1 MKPRFIKLFL
11 ALFLPFAS
19 FLLLAHFLFYY
30 NNKYEN
36 NPVYPMGGVMFCSDA
51 DLSGDSVIFLAHQ
64 WNFFP
69 GKQYTPS
76 DFNEKSVTG
85 GTFLTLG
92 SFGNFSLGS
101 TSEASNGTATYRLTL
116 SLPDTA
122 RTYSLYLP
130 EIFSAYTLYLNEEKV
145 CSQGNPDPAHYQDL
159 IGNKEISFTAS
170 GTVHITIIVTNYSH
184 IYSGITYPPAFGT
197 VTAIQKYLSTRLFIS
212 GITLAAI
219 FLFAA
224 CSLFFFCR
232 LKHNN
237 ALVFT
242 ILCSLFFVVS
252 LYPVLFSYGSF
263 TVFPWYPLE
272 IACLTAMY
280 PCMVLLQGTILN
292 LPKKLIRRETLI
304 FGSCVVLSLVFT
316 LFLHGST
323 HFAKIYSEFLFLYK
337 AGCALLLLFQAYYS
351 YQKESLTSPILL
363 IGIVLFASSLT
374 ADRMYPGYEP
384 IYGGWFQE
392 IGTFLLVVSIGYE
405 LWQDLSKTYRA
416 KLLLEEET
424 HYLAKQI
431 EIQKAHYQE
440 LTERIDES
448 IRLRHDHRHH
458 MQTVTTYLQNN
469 EREKALEYLAQYAEQ
484 REQKGRIVLC
494 RNMLADAILQ
504 YYQTL
509 CKNNDVAFECLANLP
524 QTLSIPDTDFS
535 ILFGN
540 LLENAWEAARQ
551 TPENAY
557 IRIQIQPQKN
567 NIVAMIEN
575 SCKKEPIQKANRFF
589 STKHSG
595 MGIGTQSA
603 RLIVDKAKG
612 VISFEPKD
620 EIFVVRFVLP
630 NTVK

>member
-69 GKQYTPS
+69 GKQYPPS
-76 DFNEKSVTG
+76 DFNEKKVTG

-92 SFGNFSLGS
+92 SFGNFSLGN

-130 EIFSAYTLYLNEEKV
+130 AIFSA
-145 CSQGNPDPAHYQDL
+145 L

-184 IYSGITYPPAFGT
+184 IYSGITYPPVFGT

-232 LKHNN
+232 LKHKN
-237 ALVFT
+237 ALIFT

-252 LYPVLFSYGSF
+252 LYPVLFSYGSYS
-263 TVFPWYPLE
+263 VFPWYPLE

-304 FGSCVVLSLVFT
+304 FGSCVVFSLVFT

-323 HFAKIYSEFLFLYK
+323 HFAKIFIFIQSRLRPFAFISGILF
-337 AGCALLLLFQAYYS
+337 
-351 YQKESLTSPILL
+351 
-363 IGIVLFASSLT
+363 
-374 ADRMYPGYEP
+374 
-384 IYGGWFQE
+384 
-392 IGTFLLVVSIGYE
+392 VS
-405 LWQDLSKTYRA
+405 
-416 KLLLEEET
+416 
-424 HYLAKQI
+424 
-431 EIQKAHYQE
+431 
-440 LTERIDES
+440 ERIAHVTNSLNWYGFVCRFSDRRPHVS
-448 IRLRHDHRHH
+448 GLRADLRRLVSGNRHFFAGRFHW
-458 MQTVTTYLQNN
+458 L
-469 EREKALEYLAQYAEQ
+469 
-484 REQKGRIVLC
+484 RIV
-494 RNMLADAILQ
+494 AGFF
-504 YYQTL
+504 
-509 CKNNDVAFECLANLP
+509 KNLP
-524 QTLSIPDTDFS
+524 
-535 ILFGN
+535 
-540 LLENAWEAARQ
+540 RQ
-551 TPENAY
+551 N
-557 IRIQIQPQKN
+557 
-567 NIVAMIEN
+567 
-575 SCKKEPIQKANRFF
+575 FF
-589 STKHSG
+589 
-595 MGIGTQSA
+595 
-603 RLIVDKAKG
+603 
-612 VISFEPKD
+612 
-620 EIFVVRFVLP
+620 
-630 NTVK
+630 